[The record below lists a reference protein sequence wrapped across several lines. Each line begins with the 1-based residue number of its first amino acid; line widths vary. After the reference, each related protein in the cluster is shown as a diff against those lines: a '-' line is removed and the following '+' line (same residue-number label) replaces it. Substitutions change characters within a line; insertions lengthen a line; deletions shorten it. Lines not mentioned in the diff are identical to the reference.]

1 MKPATGGEATSK
13 QPSGLPGWLGTA
25 RRDRSVEDPGRPGR
39 AGNAVGPNGPRKSI
53 TEGRPWPGVGEARSS
68 EEAGNDR
75 GAKGP
80 YWKHCCCKREG
91 EPLGRKSDYG
101 RMGAY
106 RSPAGTGERRRTPRQ
121 TLFAETEA
129 ESKGQAG
136 TEVPVLRF
144 IRPGLS
150 ARCAGG
156 GMGAGASQS
165 RRARGGRR
173 EDRADRSVG
182 SGCEGV
188 PG

>member
-25 RRDRSVEDPGRPGR
+25 SRDRSVEEPGRPGR
-39 AGNAVGPNGPRKSI
+39 AGNAVGANGARKSI

-136 TEVPVLRF
+136 TEVPVLHLYDR
-144 IRPGLS
+144 ICRRDVLEAAW
-150 ARCAGG
+150 ARVRANQGAAGVDG
-156 GMGAGASQS
+156 VKIEQIETSEAG
-165 RRARGGRR
+165 
-173 EDRADRSVG
+173 
-182 SGCEGV
+182 
-188 PG
+188 

>member
-53 TEGRPWPGVGEARSS
+53 TEGRPCPGVGEAHSS

-80 YWKHCCCKREG
+80 YWKHCCCKRKG

-101 RMGAY
+101 KMGAY
-106 RSPAGTGERRRTPRQ
+106 RSPEGTGERRRTPRQ

-136 TEVPVLRF
+136 AEVRVLR
-144 IRPGLS
+144 IVRPGLS
-150 ARCAGG
+150 ARCAGS
-156 GMGAGASQS
+156 GMETGASQPG
-165 RRARGGRR
+165 RARGGWR
-173 EDRADRSVG
+173 EDRTDRSVG
-182 SGCEGV
+182 SRGEGI
-188 PG
+188 P